1 MEMTK
6 DPSKPSI
13 LQMIFALLGGLLFAA
28 TILILL
34 IVGALFE

>member
-1 MEMTK
+1 MTHT
-6 DPSKPSI
+6 PSRPPI
-13 LQMIFALLGGLLFAA
+13 LGMVLTLLGGLLFAA